1 MISVVIDEILSICYL
16 PENLDINFSIS
27 QDDAQKIYISKTKCI
42 LFSFKNT
49 KNINLIGL
57 EQAVRFL
64 EFLGKKTQKQIG
76 FCEYDK
82 DVFNFILKNRKILNF
97 SLFQSEKIARLFF
110 ENLAKRVAVLEPKKE
125 LRDEIFLTLSSRQ
138 KCVYAPK
145 NPKNFDK
152 NIENFSDTITPLTIL
167 NTQKFDEIYE
177 RDTAVIYSVKGLMD
191 SDFVASFSYK
201 HYTALIHAGFRF
213 FAFDVE
219 CSGAFGLSAAKFLS
233 KISSIG
239 REYGVLIS
247 VCGVKKLNISAKIY
261 KILTDLHIFFYPSLD
276 AFLNDDSVVYVD
288 EKVDFSPKHITK
300 QLGPF
305 VPKIIKESVNSLD
318 FVFNKEVFYEQI
330 KVSNYE
336 INQDLEFSS
345 GVLSFYGDID
355 FRLVLSLDK
364 ALLDELSKGFFD
376 DESEHR
382 LSLYGLLNI
391 ISSKITALFASKNL
405 NLEVAMPK
413 FYLGENYFDTTS
425 VGALVDFFIDEKAGA
440 IFVSS

>member
-1 MISVVIDEILSICYL
+1 MNSVVIDEILSICYL
-16 PENLDINFSIS
+16 PEILDINFSVS
-27 QDDAQKIYISKTKCI
+27 QDDTQKIHLSNTKCI

-49 KNINLIGL
+49 KNINIIGL

-76 FCEYDK
+76 FCEYGK
-82 DVFNFILKNRKILNF
+82 DIFYFILENRKNLNF
-97 SLFQSEKIARLFF
+97 SLFQSEQIARLFF
-110 ENLAKRVAVLEPKKE
+110 ENSSKRVAVFEPNKE

-138 KCVYAPK
+138 KCIFAPK
-145 NPKNFDK
+145 DPKNFNK
-152 NIENFSDTITPLTIL
+152 NSENFSDIINSFTIL
-167 NTQKFDEIYE
+167 NIQKIDEIYE

-191 SDFVASFSYK
+191 SDFVARFNYK
-201 HYTALIHAGFRF
+201 HYTALIHAGFKF
-213 FAFDVE
+213 FAFDVG

-247 VCGVKKLNISAKIY
+247 ICGVNKLNISAKIY
-261 KILTDLHIFFYPSLD
+261 KVLTDLRIFFYPSLD
-276 AFLNDDSVVYVD
+276 EFLNDNSVVYVD
-288 EKVDFSPKHITK
+288 NKVNFEPKHITK
-300 QLGPF
+300 QLGLF

-336 INQDLEFSS
+336 IKPDFEISS

-355 FRLVLSLDK
+355 FRLVLSLEK
-364 ALLDELSKGFFD
+364 SLLDELSVIFFGD
-376 DESEHR
+376 DSEAR

-405 NLEVAMPK
+405 NLEATMPK
-413 FYLGENYFDTTS
+413 FYIGENYFDTTS
-425 VGALVDFFIDEKAGA
+425 VGALVDFVIDEKIGSL
-440 IFVSS
+440 FVSS